1 MKKVPSAHEA
11 DDGVPADVG
20 LNDDDVEESETVAVV
35 LDELSPPGRQFEPW
49 EGSTHNTGFLI
60 VR

>member
-1 MKKVPSAHEA
+1 MKKVPYAHEA
-11 DDGVPADVG
+11 DDGIPADVG
-20 LNDDDVEESETVAVV
+20 LIDDDVETVAVV
-35 LDELSPPGRQFEPW
+35 LDELSPPGRQFEPC